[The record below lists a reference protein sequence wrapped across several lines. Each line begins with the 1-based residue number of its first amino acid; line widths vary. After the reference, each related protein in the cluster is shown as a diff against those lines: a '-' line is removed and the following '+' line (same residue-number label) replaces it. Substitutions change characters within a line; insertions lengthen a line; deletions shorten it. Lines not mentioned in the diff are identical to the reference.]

1 MKMRFLL
8 ILLCACLLLGA
19 CTATP
24 GESQETKTGDAPAWE
39 QEKQPDST
47 EPPVQAEKEFVKA
60 VYEEL
65 PVEQSDYQYGNMQK
79 GSAGDNF
86 VIHGDQVLFVG
97 GSTVRYLY
105 AYDLTTDKVQ
115 RFCDIPGCDHSTSTC
130 RLQSLARP
138 NLESYD
144 GKLYTHD
151 HGAPVRVLKDGEWK
165 SLGISADQAW
175 HAFGDLFTIQT
186 GRLRFYDDGVG
197 EPRTILSDYD
207 YLFNFVIGR
216 YLYSHSCSGLVRV
229 DLLTDNPSK
238 EVVMEEVFCMV
249 DSDDCIYYVDTAEE
263 SDTHYL
269 YRCDMDGNNSELLL
283 DQPILPA
290 SLNFDDEYIYFRLYT
305 DSSISRTEDSK
316 DIYRMSKAD
325 PTQVVKIATLPETAY
340 VIHTV
345 PGKDILFVVAWG
357 RYVNGINVQNVY
369 VMNTDGSNL
378 RMLELP

>member
-8 ILLCACLLLGA
+8 VLLCACLLLGA

-39 QEKQPDST
+39 QGNQPDST

-60 VYEEL
+60 VYHEL

-79 GSAGDNF
+79 ANADDNF
-86 VIHGDQVLFVG
+86 VIHGDQFLVVG
-97 GSTVRYLY
+97 GSKVRYIY
-105 AYDLTTDKVQ
+105 AYDLATGKAQ
-115 RFCDIPGCDHSTSTC
+115 RFCDIPGCDHSTADC
-130 RLQSLARP
+130 RVQSLARP

-144 GKLYTHD
+144 GKLYSHFYHT
-151 HGAPVRVLKDGEWK
+151 PVRVLEDGEWK
-165 SLGISADQAW
+165 SLGFNADRAW
-175 HAFGDLFTIQT
+175 HAYGDLFTIQM
-186 GRLRFYDDGVG
+186 GRLQFYDDGVG
-197 EPRTILSDYD
+197 EPRTILNDYD
-207 YLFNFVIGR
+207 YMFNLVIGR

-229 DLLTDNPSK
+229 DLLADNPSK

-249 DSDDCIYYVDTAEE
+249 DRDCIYYVDDVEE

-305 DSSISRTEDSK
+305 DHSIGGTEEGK

-325 PTQVVKIATLPETAY
+325 PTQVVKIATLPESAY
-340 VIHTV
+340 FIHTL
-345 PGKDILFVVAWG
+345 PGEDILFVNAWG
-357 RYVNGINVQNVY
+357 KNVYGVRIENVY

>member
-8 ILLCACLLLGA
+8 VLLCACLLLGA

-65 PVEQSDYQYGNMQK
+65 PVEQNDFQYGNMQK
-79 GSAGDNF
+79 ANADDNF
-86 VIHGDQVLFVG
+86 VIYGDQFLVVG
-97 GSTVRYLY
+97 GSKVRYIY
-105 AYDLTTDKVQ
+105 AYDLATGKAQ
-115 RFCDIPGCDHSTSTC
+115 RFCDIPGCDHSTSDC
-130 RLQSLARP
+130 RLQSLART

-144 GKLYTHD
+144 GKLYSHFHNT
-151 HGAPVRVLKDGEWK
+151 PVRVLEDGEWK
-165 SLGISADQAW
+165 SLGFRADQAW
-175 HAFGDLFTIQT
+175 HAYGDLFTIQT
-186 GRLRFYDDGVG
+186 GRLRFHDDGVG
-197 EPRTILSDYD
+197 EPRTILNDYE
-207 YLFNFVIGR
+207 YLFNIVIGR
-216 YLYSHSCSGLVRV
+216 YLYSHSCCGLVRV
-229 DLLTDNPSK
+229 DLLADNPSK

-249 DSDDCIYYVDTAEE
+249 DRDCIYYVDNAEK
-263 SDTHYL
+263 SATFYL

-305 DSSISRTEDSK
+305 DRSIGGTEEGK

-340 VIHTV
+340 FIHTV
-345 PGKDILFVVAWG
+345 PGEDILFVNAWG
-357 RYVNGINVQNVY
+357 KNVYDVRIENVY

>member
-1 MKMRFLL
+1 
-8 ILLCACLLLGA
+8 
-19 CTATP
+19 
-24 GESQETKTGDAPAWE
+24 
-39 QEKQPDST
+39 
-47 EPPVQAEKEFVKA
+47 
-60 VYEEL
+60 
-65 PVEQSDYQYGNMQK
+65 
-79 GSAGDNF
+79 
-86 VIHGDQVLFVG
+86 
-97 GSTVRYLY
+97 
-105 AYDLTTDKVQ
+105 
-115 RFCDIPGCDHSTSTC
+115 
-130 RLQSLARP
+130 
-138 NLESYD
+138 
-144 GKLYTHD
+144 
-151 HGAPVRVLKDGEWK
+151 
-165 SLGISADQAW
+165 
-175 HAFGDLFTIQT
+175 
-186 GRLRFYDDGVG
+186 
-197 EPRTILSDYD
+197 
-207 YLFNFVIGR
+207 
-216 YLYSHSCSGLVRV
+216 
-229 DLLTDNPSK
+229 
-238 EVVMEEVFCMV
+238 MV

-345 PGKDILFVVAWG
+345 PGKDILFVNAWG

>member
-8 ILLCACLLLGA
+8 VLLCACLLLGA
-19 CTATP
+19 CTAAP

-65 PVEQSDYQYGNMQK
+65 PVEQNDFQYGNMQK
-79 GSAGDNF
+79 GNADENF
-86 VIHGDQVLFVG
+86 VIYGDQFLVVG
-97 GSTVRYLY
+97 GSKVRYIY
-105 AYDLTTDKVQ
+105 AYDLATGKAQ
-115 RFCDIPGCDHSTSTC
+115 RFCDIPGCDHSTSDC
-130 RLQSLARP
+130 RLQSLART

-144 GKLYTHD
+144 GKLYSHFYHT
-151 HGAPVRVLKDGEWK
+151 PVRVLEDGEWK
-165 SLGISADQAW
+165 SLGFNADRAW
-175 HAFGDLFTIQT
+175 HAYGDLFTIQL
-186 GRLRFYDDGVG
+186 GRLQFYDDGIG
-197 EPRTILSDYD
+197 EPRTILNDYD
-207 YLFNFVIGR
+207 YMFNLVIGR
-216 YLYSHSCSGLVRV
+216 YLYSHSCLGLVRV
-229 DLLTDNPSK
+229 DLLADNPSK

-249 DSDDCIYYVDTAEE
+249 DRDCIYYVDDAEE
-263 SDTHYL
+263 SATFYL

-305 DSSISRTEDSK
+305 DHSISRSKDGK

-340 VIHTV
+340 FIHTV
-345 PGKDILFVVAWG
+345 PGEDILFVNAWG
-357 RYVNGINVQNVY
+357 KNVYGVRIENVY

>member
-8 ILLCACLLLGA
+8 VLLCACLLLGA
-19 CTATP
+19 CTAAP

-65 PVEQSDYQYGNMQK
+65 PVEQNDFQYGNMQK
-79 GSAGDNF
+79 GNADENF
-86 VIHGDQVLFVG
+86 VIYGDQFLVVG
-97 GSTVRYLY
+97 GSKVRYIY
-105 AYDLTTDKVQ
+105 AYDLATGKAQ
-115 RFCDIPGCDHSTSTC
+115 RFCDIPGCDHSTSDC
-130 RLQSLARP
+130 RLQSLART

-144 GKLYTHD
+144 GKLYSHFYHT
-151 HGAPVRVLKDGEWK
+151 PVRVLEDGEWK
-165 SLGISADQAW
+165 SLGFNADRAW
-175 HAFGDLFTIQT
+175 HAYGDLFTIQM
-186 GRLRFYDDGVG
+186 GRLQFYDDGIG
-197 EPRTILSDYD
+197 EPRTILNDYD
-207 YLFNFVIGR
+207 YMFNLVIGR
-216 YLYSHSCSGLVRV
+216 YLYSHSCLGLVRV
-229 DLLTDNPSK
+229 DLLADNPSK
-238 EVVMEEVFCMV
+238 EVVMEEVFCIV
-249 DSDDCIYYVDTAEE
+249 DRDCIYYVDDAEE
-263 SDTHYL
+263 SATFYL

-305 DSSISRTEDSK
+305 DHSISRSKDGK

-340 VIHTV
+340 FIHTV
-345 PGKDILFVVAWG
+345 PGEDILFVNAWG
-357 RYVNGINVQNVY
+357 KNVYGVRIENVY

>member
-8 ILLCACLLLGA
+8 VLLCACLLLGA
-19 CTATP
+19 CTAAP

-65 PVEQSDYQYGNMQK
+65 PVEQNDFQYGNMQK
-79 GSAGDNF
+79 GNADENF
-86 VIHGDQVLFVG
+86 VIYGDQFLVVG
-97 GSTVRYLY
+97 GSKVRYIY
-105 AYDLTTDKVQ
+105 AYDLATGKAQ
-115 RFCDIPGCDHSTSTC
+115 RFCDIPGCDHSTSDC
-130 RLQSLARP
+130 RLQSLART

-144 GKLYTHD
+144 GKLYSHFYHT
-151 HGAPVRVLKDGEWK
+151 PVRVLEDGEWK
-165 SLGISADQAW
+165 SLGFNADRAW
-175 HAFGDLFTIQT
+175 HAYGDLFTIQM
-186 GRLRFYDDGVG
+186 GRLQFYDDGIG
-197 EPRTILSDYD
+197 EPRTILNDYD
-207 YLFNFVIGR
+207 YMFNLVIGR
-216 YLYSHSCSGLVRV
+216 YLYSHSCLGLVRV
-229 DLLTDNPSK
+229 DLLADNPSK

-249 DSDDCIYYVDTAEE
+249 DRDCIYYVDDAEE
-263 SDTHYL
+263 SATFYL

-305 DSSISRTEDSK
+305 DHSISRSKDGK

-340 VIHTV
+340 FIHTV
-345 PGKDILFVVAWG
+345 PGEDILFVNAWG
-357 RYVNGINVQNVY
+357 KNVYGVRIENVY